1 MSFLQIVDIVILI
14 AVIIFGIIGFS
25 KGLSKKLFAI
35 VSFIAAFIAV
45 IFLST
50 PIIELFGYGE
60 APTSTKCLFYVGV
73 FVVVFL
79 IIRILGAI
87 FDKGIKNAGFSF
99 FNRLLGLAWGVLEV
113 LLIAWVVLLLAK
125 GVMGFNFVSDF
136 IEEQNLFEDKGW
148 GLTLYL
154 YEHNLIPAIINAL
167 QNGGG
172 GE

>member
-1 MSFLQIVDIVILI
+1 M
-14 AVIIFGIIGFS
+14 
-25 KGLSKKLFAI
+25 
-35 VSFIAAFIAV
+35 
-45 IFLST
+45 
-50 PIIELFGYGE
+50 
-60 APTSTKCLFYVGV
+60 
-73 FVVVFL
+73 VFL